1 MHANLYPLSLTAEY
15 FKNEILF
22 LSNIWQRI
30 RFIWSITH
38 VLVHRIAPEFYSVC
52 TYAIG
57 RYIQSFMTIEGDAEL
72 LRHLEHRFASYR
84 ELPEG
89 DQASSENT
97 KQFAIYSNVDQIQ
110 SVIYC

>member
-1 MHANLYPLSLTAEY
+1 
-15 FKNEILF
+15 
-22 LSNIWQRI
+22 
-30 RFIWSITH
+30 
-38 VLVHRIAPEFYSVC
+38 
-52 TYAIG
+52 
-57 RYIQSFMTIEGDAEL
+57 MTIEGDAEL

-110 SVIYC
+110 CVIYC